1 MAPGANRCLANVPV
15 ADPLNWR
22 LYSRPWNEARSDG
35 CCSAVPGFS
44 SHRPLKNH
52 VSKVR
57 KECNW
62 LKHQPIHPSFGA
74 FHSLSAPISIPFT
87 PPQGFFDIWSDSLGH
102 GSPHR
107 CSSRPSWPSKDMKA
121 SFSWPRIDPSTST
134 RPCTVASPLC
144 SPSATLLKFAG
155 MDSIA
160 PPKGQWM
167 TWELCH

>member
-22 LYSRPWNEARSDG
+22 LYSRPWNEARSRERG
-35 CCSAVPGFS
+35 HGTAVVPCLGFS
-44 SHRPLKNH
+44 LCRPLKNH

-74 FHSLSAPISIPFT
+74 FHSLSAPISIPFA
-87 PPQGFFDIWSDSLGH
+87 PLQGFFDIWSDSLGH

-144 SPSATLLKFAG
+144 SPSATLLKFALG
-155 MDSIA
+155 AWI
-160 PPKGQWM
+160 
-167 TWELCH
+167 T